1 MLHLRNWRVSRLI
14 KLLVISGSPTPQS
27 STDLLLQAASDAL
40 VEALR
45 PTHHAEVSF
54 IKLNDLQFIPCQS
67 CGKAPHEEWC
77 VFHDDVS
84 PVLDQLADCDCLL
97 VGSPIYFDSVSAQL
111 KLLMDRCNCFR
122 PADFDKVD
130 PEHDFI
136 RRIKSKRP
144 GGMVLVGGENGWF
157 EGARRAIAGFF
168 IWIEVTNEGV
178 VTYKSKDFHRA
189 GEAADSQTTLDEA
202 RELGKKLAAILKERH
217 AG

>member
-1 MLHLRNWRVSRLI
+1 MI
-14 KLLVISGSPTPQS
+14 KLLVISGSPTAHS
-27 STDLLLQAASDAL
+27 STDLLLNAASEAV
-40 VEALR
+40 VETLK
-45 PTHHAEVSF
+45 PTTPVDVSF
-54 IKLNDLQFIPCQS
+54 VKLNALQFIPCQS
-67 CGKAPHEEWC
+67 CGKAPHDDWC

-84 PVLDQLADCDCLL
+84 PVLDQLAECDCLL

-122 PADFDKVD
+122 PGDFDDVD

-144 GGMVLVGGENGWF
+144 GGMILVGGENGWF

-178 VTYKSKDFHRA
+178 VTYKTKDFHRA
-189 GEAADSQTTLDEA
+189 GEVTDSQTTLDEA
-202 RELGKKLAAILKERH
+202 RELGKKLASLLKAKH

>member
-1 MLHLRNWRVSRLI
+1 MI
-14 KLLVISGSPTPQS
+14 KLLVISGSPTTQS
-27 STDLLLQAASDAL
+27 STDLLLRAASDAL
-40 VEALR
+40 VEALN
-45 PTHHAEVSF
+45 PTHPVEVSF

-84 PVLDQLADCDCLL
+84 PVLDQLAECDCLL

-122 PADFDKVD
+122 PGDFDNAD
-130 PEHDFI
+130 PEHDFVRLI
-136 RRIKSKRP
+136 ETKRP
-144 GGMVLVGGENGWF
+144 GGMILVGGENGWF
-157 EGARRAIAGFF
+157 EGARRAIGGFF
-168 IWIEVTNEGV
+168 IWIEVTNDGV
-178 VTYKSKDFHRA
+178 VTYKTKDFHRA
-189 GEAADSQTTLDEA
+189 GEVTGSQTTVDEA